1 MSGFD
6 LGTEIDR
13 LKKRAIK
20 TQVEYLL
27 FCQENGISRNH
38 MPPKMNENYTEI
50 IGNPVT
56 NLELKVL

>member
-20 TQVEYLL
+20 AQVEYLL
-27 FCQENGISRNH
+27 FCQENTIQN
-38 MPPKMNENYTEI
+38 
-50 IGNPVT
+50 
-56 NLELKVL
+56 